1 MADGKYIVHVP
12 TEQYGFISYET
23 EGTAEDAVQA
33 YNELKKEYAGG
44 AGLPSREFCSFMD
57 VYVSTGHAPE
67 DGIEKWEAMSLEQRF
82 VINEVKK
89 AIKRINK

>member
-1 MADGKYIVHVP
+1 
-12 TEQYGFISYET
+12 
-23 EGTAEDAVQA
+23 
-33 YNELKKEYAGG
+33 
-44 AGLPSREFCSFMD
+44 MD

-89 AIKRINK
+89 VNPTLNNEVISAVLMTTFIEHCKILKMNKEQIRNKFVTGLKLYFEDEENG